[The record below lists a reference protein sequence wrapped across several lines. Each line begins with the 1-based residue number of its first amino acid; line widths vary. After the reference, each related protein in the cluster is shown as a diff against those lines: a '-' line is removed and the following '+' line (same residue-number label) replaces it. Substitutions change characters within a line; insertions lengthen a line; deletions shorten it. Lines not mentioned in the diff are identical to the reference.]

1 MVCIMLQMFR
11 LTLQCYPVANNV
23 LNVEFL
29 KSIRSNVRS
38 ALIGTE
44 SVKKYIEDGSI
55 IIVNKNHYTN

>member
-29 KSIRSNVRS
+29 KSICSNAHKRFDRC
-38 ALIGTE
+38 AL
-44 SVKKYIEDGSI
+44 
-55 IIVNKNHYTN
+55 